1 MWTICGTS
9 STSVVLLLPSAY
21 IILSIQLLLL
31 PLIGTIS
38 WFIGRQERLVGEA
51 GGEVLILK
59 LFFLDFRSVL
69 HDENDENC
77 TVTLQTPYA
86 LFNYIH
92 VTF

>member
-1 MWTICGTS
+1 M
-9 STSVVLLLPSAY
+9 VLLLPSAY

-59 LFFLDFRSVL
+59 LLFFLDFISVL

-77 TVTLQTPYA
+77 TVTLQTTYA
-86 LFNYIH
+86 LFNYVH